1 MCLFNWKNMLGNLR
15 FYNWYFA
22 LRFYNCYFALHLWSY
37 FTLDTISS
45 GLEIGLTHCVCQ
57 VQIFARIKTLV
68 TKPDALRTGVSA
80 SDAAITLG
88 IAPGM
93 AKEHLLTAESKGEL
107 LHNFLIQ
114 EFIFVFSRTEPGS
127 YKNKYFYYS

>member
-1 MCLFNWKNMLGNLR
+1 MLGNLR
-15 FYNWYFA
+15 FYNCNFS
-22 LRFYNCYFALHLWSY
+22 LHLWSY

-45 GLEIGLTHCVCQ
+45 GVEIGLTHCVCQ

-114 EFIFVFSRTEPGS
+114 EFIFVFSMTEPGS
-127 YKNKYFYYS
+127 YKKKYFYYS